1 MKVGQPLY
9 QLARSLL
16 YPGQYHTPPLSP
28 WRTRFLLR
36 YLQWQKN
43 ARLSSRVTLEGP
55 QKLCIILLAWKRMHN
70 MEPIVR
76 SLLRAD
82 FIERIIVSNNNP
94 DYRISDWITLRDD
107 RIRLVDQ
114 PVKRA
119 AGIRFELARAEA
131 GSRYFMSIDDDIFLY
146 PEQVKQL
153 FMEMIARQDAPHG
166 IQGERFVGKPQNVSR
181 FNVPLNHG
189 WKVAIRRKEEQ
200 VDVINMV
207 YGFNQDQV
215 EEAYWLAQQLGMN
228 VAEMAN
234 GEDILLS
241 MSGRERPWI
250 HDVGV
255 VAECISAAQ
264 TGVSTWR
271 TRQNFFAERA
281 ELFQAIKE
289 CKARPRS

>member
-1 MKVGQPLY
+1 MKLSQPLY
-9 QLARSLL
+9 QLVRSLL
-16 YPGQYHTPPLSP
+16 HPGEYHTPPLSP
-28 WRTRFLLR
+28 WRTRFVLR

-43 ARLSSRVTLEGP
+43 ARLSSRVVLERP
-55 QKLCIILLAWKRMHN
+55 EKLCIILLGWKRMHN

-94 DYRISDWITLRDD
+94 EYRISDWITLRDE
-107 RIRLVDQ
+107 RLRLVDQ

-119 AGIRFELARAEA
+119 PGLRFELARAEA
-131 GSRYFMSIDDDIFLY
+131 SRYFMSIDDDVFLY

-153 FMEMIARQDAPHG
+153 FVAMLERQDAPHG
-166 IQGERFVGKPQNVSR
+166 IQGERFVGTPRNVSR
-181 FNVPLNHG
+181 FNVPLRHG
-189 WKVAIRRKEEQ
+189 WQVAIRRREEQ

-215 EEAYWLAQQLGMN
+215 EEVYRLARRFGTD
-228 VAEMAN
+228 VADMAN

-241 MSGRERPWI
+241 LSGRERPWV

-264 TGVSTWR
+264 RGVSTWR
-271 TRQNFFAERA
+271 TRQNFFAERSV
-281 ELFQAIKE
+281 LFQALQE
-289 CKARPRS
+289 CKSRPGS